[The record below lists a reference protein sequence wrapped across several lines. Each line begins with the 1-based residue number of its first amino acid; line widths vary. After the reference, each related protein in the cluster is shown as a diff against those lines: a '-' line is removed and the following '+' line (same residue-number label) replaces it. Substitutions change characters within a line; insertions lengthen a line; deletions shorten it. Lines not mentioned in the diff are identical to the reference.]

1 MTTRKKQPFPP
12 EADTQPERTPLKS
25 PRASGPAPK
34 TKRDRAGAP
43 TEPPPPLPRARR
55 AGPKP
60 NDTRSSGVQS
70 KRPRRGADGGGSDRG
85 GARIDEVTADLS
97 RDPRRERDDD

>member
-1 MTTRKKQPFPP
+1 MTTRRKQPFPP
-12 EADTQPERTPLKS
+12 EPSTAPDRAPPKS
-25 PRASGPAPK
+25 PRTSGPAPK
-34 TKRDRAGAP
+34 SKRDRANAP

-70 KRPRRGADGGGSDRG
+70 KRPRRGAGDPGSGRG